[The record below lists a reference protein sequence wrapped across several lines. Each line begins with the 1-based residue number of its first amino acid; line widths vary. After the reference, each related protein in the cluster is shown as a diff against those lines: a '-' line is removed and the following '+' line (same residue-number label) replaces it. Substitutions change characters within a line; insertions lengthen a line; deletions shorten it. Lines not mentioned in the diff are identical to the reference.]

1 METKK
6 IIEKL
11 EIISDI
17 NDLSLEDIAN
27 KYLSSKENYDDFL
40 QKYSDI
46 FVYGPLYQLRVF
58 PEYKKIMDVI
68 NYGNI
73 MYPSKENE
81 NLAKKILNFMDYNID
96 KYKLY
101 KYSDD
106 EIQAKHLLNQSIGLG
121 RIDEEM
127 NYKNVVSM
135 LLSGAQKYEKRDG
148 NSIKDFKDY
157 VPFIRYSY
165 DYPSQ
170 ERFFKKYFEDHSLM
184 SLCND
189 PEFLMY
195 ANYLINTMSSSVD
208 DAFIEDVE
216 SVITASNVMH
226 ESKMIRETDRSY
238 KILAKFTTKSIK
250 NYKKEKEKEN
260 RHAK

>member
-27 KYLSSKENYDDFL
+27 KYLSSKENYDEFL

-101 KYSDD
+101 IDPNGGSY
-106 EIQAKHLLNQSIGLG
+106 EGSIGTVE
-121 RIDEEM
+121 IE
-127 NYKNVVSM
+127 
-135 LLSGAQKYEKRDG
+135 
-148 NSIKDFKDY
+148 KDY
-157 VPFIRYSY
+157 ASVLASAPLHSYTGQCTYCGHCKPCPADIDIAMVNKFYDLASSQKSVP
-165 DYPSQ
+165 
-170 ERFFKKYFEDHSLM
+170 
-184 SLCND
+184 
-189 PEFLMY
+189 
-195 ANYLINTMSSSVD
+195 
-208 DAFIEDVE
+208 E
-216 SVITASNVMH
+216 SVLEHYKALSHTASECIGCKGC
-226 ESKMIRETDRSY
+226 ESRCPFGVEVAARM
-238 KILAKFTTKSIK
+238 
-250 NYKKEKEKEN
+250 EKTAELFGC
-260 RHAK
+260 